1 MNMKKYSIFALIA
14 LVASL
19 SSCKNK
25 VEEPDTADFN
35 WYLLAD
41 YEANIMDLTKAT
53 ADPEIVELSNE
64 IVFVAKGTDA
74 SSYVV
79 WTGESG
85 HDFAMRN
92 LPDSLIKDTVNNVS
106 KKASGIALS
115 SKDAMGRYYK
125 TYNFSS
131 ISPASGFQMF
141 GTARNYDYDLQ
152 DYSEIK
158 SGSRKIV
165 VVDTQTDFWAAVDA
179 NESQKA
185 KYDLSFK
192 FGKTYVQ
199 KESVGINGS
208 FKYIEEDV
216 EKGIKPGVE
225 VTCPKGKNA
234 SNVAVLFSPNNCIPF
249 VESGTIEYLGSQR
262 YRWTVD
268 LTSPQ
273 KLLLAS
279 QSSVEDGY
287 TSYLSEED
295 IPSPNDKS
303 KIIHSEWTKEY
314 VISAKEYTE

>member
-1 MNMKKYSIFALIA
+1 MKKYSIFALTIA
-14 LVASL
+14 VVASL

-35 WYLLAD
+35 WYLLSD
-41 YEANIMDLTKAT
+41 YEKNIMDLTKAN
-53 ADPEIVELSNE
+53 ADPETIELSNE
-64 IVFVAKGTDA
+64 IVFVAKGTEA
-74 SSYVV
+74 SSYVI
-79 WTGESG
+79 WTGEDG

-125 TYNFSS
+125 TYNFSN

-141 GTARNYDYDLQ
+141 GTARNYDYEKQ

-158 SGSRKIV
+158 SSSRKII

-179 NESQKA
+179 DESQKA

-199 KESVGINGS
+199 KESVGENGS
-208 FKYIEEDV
+208 YEYVYESV
-216 EKGIKPGVE
+216 ENGTKPGVV

-234 SNVAVLFSPNNCIPF
+234 TKVVVLFSPNNCIPF
-249 VESGTIEYLGSQR
+249 VEDGEIEYLGSKR
-262 YRWTVD
+262 YRWTVN
-268 LTSPQ
+268 LTSPK

-303 KIIHSEWTKEY
+303 KIIHPEWTKEY
-314 VISAKEYTE
+314 EISAKEYAE